1 MKTTCRFM
9 ESDGSFLMHDGKD
22 KKLEEKRNSKTEFA
36 EK

>member
-1 MKTTCRFM
+1 M
-9 ESDGSFLMHDGKD
+9 ESDGSFLMYDGKD